1 MNGSHNHPEREGIH
15 ESHQYMLNGK
25 LVKVEVVAP
34 DPASGDTTAI
44 VTATV
49 KNVLDNKPAVGIE
62 HKIKLAAFSDEPLT
76 TLDAGLTWQN
86 ETKGVLDAQGG
97 GEAEVTT
104 DKFGVAQLELDWA
117 GGPGARTA
125 YVAADHKIG
134 GPCVCGV
141 EPVTVVWTP

>member
-1 MNGSHNHPEREGIH
+1 MNGDHNHPERYGIH
-15 ESHQYMLNGK
+15 ESHGYMLNGK
-25 LVKVEVVAP
+25 VVKVEIEAP
-34 DPASGDTTAI
+34 DPAGGDTTAI

-49 KNVLDNKPAVGIE
+49 KNVLDNKPALGD
-62 HKIKLAAFSDEPLT
+62 HKIKLAAFTDEPLT

-104 DKFGVAQLELDWA
+104 DKYGVAQLELDWA

-125 YVAADHKIG
+125 YVIAMGKAG
-134 GPCVCGV
+134 SPCVCGLDPAEV
-141 EPVTVVWTP
+141 NWTP